1 MTGTYQ
7 WKLNG
12 SNISGAT
19 ESSFNPAVSGNYSCR
34 VTNTCGSFTSNT
46 ISVSI
51 NPAMADATI
60 NAGGATD
67 ICSGLVTL
75 NANTGPGLSYQW
87 YDVSFPYSTYNPR
100 IISGATSSSYA
111 APVTGVYGVT
121 ETNTAGCTRL
131 SNYIVALIGNPQPV
145 IYPSSDSI
153 CQDPIDLYLSAEPSI
168 YITPPDVTYSY
179 QWIKDGA
186 DIPGATAQNYTAKN
200 PGTYSAR
207 LTLNPGGC
215 SGTTAGVVIT
225 NCNAAATTAG
235 LLHTNKSESFALD
248 KTTLNIVPNP
258 VTSTAIVSFSGQV
271 TGKNSIKLYDING
284 RLIKVLADR
293 EFDQGNNQIKLDT
306 KDIHGGIYLL
316 QLKTAGLVR
325 TEKLIVIK

>member
-1 MTGTYQ
+1 LT
-7 WKLNG
+7 
-12 SNISGAT
+12 
-19 ESSFNPAVSGNYSCR
+19 
-34 VTNTCGSFTSNT
+34 
-46 ISVSI
+46 
-51 NPAMADATI
+51 
-60 NAGGATD
+60 
-67 ICSGLVTL
+67 
-75 NANTGPGLSYQW
+75 YQW

-111 APVTGVYGVT
+111 ASVTGVYGVT
-121 ETNTAGCTRL
+121 ETNNAGCTRE
-131 SNYIVALIGNPQPV
+131 SNYIISLIGNPQPV
-145 IYPSSDSI
+145 LYPSSDSV
-153 CQDPIDLYLSAEPSI
+153 CQDPIDVYLSAEPSI

-225 NCNAAATTAG
+225 NCTTGATI
-235 LLHTNKSESFALD
+235 TNSSRSNKYQSSLFSEP
-248 KTTLNIVPNP
+248 TLNIVPNP
-258 VTSTAIVSFSGQV
+258 VTSTAIISFSLQAA
-271 TGKNSIKLYDING
+271 GKNSIKLYDVNG

-293 EFDQGNNQIKLDT
+293 EFDKGNYQIKLDT
-306 KDIHGGIYLL
+306 KDIHTGIYLL
-316 QLKTAGLVR
+316 QLKTPGLVR